1 MNKNLISAIVDLV
14 VALLNTFWLYN
25 ILFLQ
30 PHNIWNGV
38 AFTVYLFFVVVF
50 YYWFFTGVRHI
61 FGDEK

>member
-14 VALLNTFWLYN
+14 VALLNTFWLYD

-30 PHNIWNGV
+30 PHNIWDGV
-38 AFTVYLFFVVVF
+38 VFTMDLFFVVVF
-50 YYWFFTGVRHI
+50 YYWFFTFVRHI

>member
-14 VALLNTFWLYN
+14 VALLNTFWLYD

-50 YYWFFTGVRHI
+50 YYWFFRGVRHI

>member
-14 VALLNTFWLYN
+14 VALLNTFWLYD

-30 PHNIWNGV
+30 PHNIWDGV

>member
-14 VALLNTFWLYN
+14 VALLNTFWLYD

>member
-14 VALLNTFWLYN
+14 VALLNTFWLYD

-30 PHNIWNGV
+30 PHNIWDGV
-38 AFTVYLFFVVVF
+38 VFTMDLFFVVVF
-50 YYWFFTGVRHI
+50 YYWFFRGVRHI

>member
-14 VALLNTFWLYN
+14 VALLNTFWLYD

-30 PHNIWNGV
+30 PHNIWDGV

-50 YYWFFTGVRHI
+50 YYWFFRGVRHI

>member
-14 VALLNTFWLYN
+14 VALLNTFWLYD

-30 PHNIWNGV
+30 PHNIWNGAV
-38 AFTVYLFFVVVF
+38 FTMDLFFVVVF
-50 YYWFFTGVRHI
+50 YYWFFTFVRHI

>member
-14 VALLNTFWLYN
+14 VALLNTFWLYD

-30 PHNIWNGV
+30 PHNIWDGV
-38 AFTVYLFFVVVF
+38 VFTMDLFFVVVF